1 MTVRAAWLQST
12 GQTREDTRLTL
23 AALLTP
29 SGQSAEET
37 PLRSRP
43 GILPGGF
50 VLTEAGP
57 MQCTIG
63 TGRAIVQGKDTNQG
77 AYLVAAV
84 TPETLTFEDGNAQYD
99 RIDLIELV
107 VLDDQYDKTGVTEAA
122 IRLVKGVPA
131 AVPVAPTSPDGSTL
145 PLYTVMVKKGTSAGT
160 GGITWTGTDTK
171 VTTQHWPVVALG
183 GILPTSGF
191 KGAYVGQYRDAGSTL
206 QRWDGT
212 TWVSY
217 PKALGGI
224 TPSGTAGGGYAGQY
238 RDSSAGLQRWDGAAW
253 QYTEGTAKILF
264 GATQYL
270 STQQQSVSPNTWTV
284 ITLPTVEIDDATG
297 WNGTNTY
304 TVPRT
309 GWWRLGGHVTWQ
321 NDAQTGMRG
330 ARIITSGSG
339 QPRLTWLGPAGN
351 GAITVGG
358 QGLIRLTAGTTVQL
372 QGYQSHTAAV
382 KTLGGSGYSC
392 TLHAEW
398 IKA

>member
-50 VLTEAGP
+50 VLTGAAP

-63 TGRAIVQGKDTNQG
+63 TGRAIIQGKDTNQG

-84 TPETLTFEDGNAQYD
+84 TPETLTIEDGNAQYD

-107 VLDDQYDKTGVTEAA
+107 VLDDAYDKTGVTEAR
-122 IRLVKGVPA
+122 IRLVKGEPA
-131 AVPVAPTSPDGSTL
+131 AVPAAPVSPDGSAL
-145 PLYTVMVKKGTSAGT
+145 PLYTIRVKKGTSAGT
-160 GGITWTGTDTK
+160 GGIVWTGPDSN
-171 VTTQHWPVVALG
+171 VTAQHWPVVALG

-191 KGAYVGQYRDAGSTL
+191 KGAYAGQYRDAGSVL

-224 TPSGTAGGGYAGQY
+224 APSGTASGGYTGQY
-238 RDSSAGLQRWDGAAW
+238 RDSSTGLQRWDGAAW
-253 QYTEGTAKILF
+253 QYSEGTAKILL
-264 GATQYL
+264 GVTQYL
-270 STQQQSVSPNTWTV
+270 SGQQQSVPSNTWTA
-284 ITLPTVEIDDATG
+284 INLPTVEVDDATG

-304 TVPRT
+304 VVPRT

-321 NDAQTGMRG
+321 NDSQSGMRG
-330 ARIITSGSG
+330 ARIVVGGVG
-339 QPRLTWLGPAGN
+339 QSRFTWLTPAGN
-351 GAITVGG
+351 GAISVGG
-358 QGLIRLTAGTTVQL
+358 QGLIRLTAGSTVQL
-372 QGYQSHTAAV
+372 HGYQSHTAAV
-382 KTLGGSGYSC
+382 KTLGGSGYAC
-392 TLHAEW
+392 VLTAEW
-398 IKA
+398 IKS